1 MKEIK
6 TIPELW
12 KWINNGYEGQ
22 YRVKSYYHCK
32 AVEGSKSHKF
42 EQYRSSGRPCYEFER
57 IAQESRSKI
66 FSFFLSSRVPKTFSS
81 EARERMAY
89 VITNKHNIS
98 GIVKPQGINSTNP
111 KDVNVWY
118 GYGDVLPRGR
128 GGERLLD
135 YSHGEDMLIFR
146 VANDLSKMEIFVLD
160 VRAISESRPQ
170 DRPRAYKGK
179 KQNIPRTDILQLFI
193 KGRFDREVRNLRSA
207 AYYLK
212 KRQEAEQP
220 QQKNINFDDDNGTKC
235 MTQLK
240 CTLTPCILKG
250 GI

>member
-12 KWINNGYEGQ
+12 QWINNGYEGQ
-22 YRVKSYYHCK
+22 NRVKSYYHCK

-42 EQYRSSGRPCYEFER
+42 EQYRSSGRPCREFER

-66 FSFFLSSRVPKTFSS
+66 FSFSFSSRIPKTFSS
-81 EARERMAY
+81 EARKRMAG

-146 VANDLSKMEIFVLD
+146 VANDLSQMEIFVLD

-193 KGRFDREVRNLRSA
+193 KGRFDREVRNLRHA
-207 AYYLK
+207 AYYLEK
-212 KRQEAEQP
+212 KQEADRP
-220 QQKNINFDDDNGTKC
+220 QQKNINFEDDNE
-235 MTQLK
+235 QNV
-240 CTLTPCILKG
+240 
-250 GI
+250 